1 MIHILYKRS
10 LVFAALTASML
21 VILSCDSGNT
31 PTNSTAKNPA
41 GRLYVLN
48 QSDASLYIYDT
59 QTFKRLD
66 SIPTVVERPHYLE
79 FSPTGDFYY
88 IVTLEQTGRIAKF
101 NAVTNAF
108 VDSVTVPPAV
118 QPSAIVITPDG
129 LTGYVCN
136 FSLPGRRTQINKYDL
151 TNMENIGSFP
161 AGVTTHDLK
170 MTSDGSVIVACN
182 RYGDNLTLL
191 YPGADTV
198 TFVSIDPDS
207 LYADDSNKYGP
218 FGVVIDNKD
227 SLAYIACMDALQVR
241 VLDIKAREIVDSI
254 NIPVDSAFIYGP
266 TLLAISPDDKTVYL
280 TTRGGNSLVAFDAV
294 TMTVLAD
301 IPLNTPYPFGVDI
314 SADGSQVYVSCVGE
328 PTTNG
333 AVQVID
339 AKTLSGVTTLQV
351 GTESFGLRWR
361 PISP

>member
-1 MIHILYKRS
+1 MIHTFHKKS
-10 LVFAALTASML
+10 LIIAALAVTVL
-21 VILSCDSGNT
+21 ITPSCDSGKT

-59 QTFKRLD
+59 QTFERLD
-66 SIPTVVERPHYLE
+66 SIPTVVDRPHYLE

-101 NAVTNAF
+101 DATTNAF
-108 VDSVTVPPAV
+108 VDSVTAPPAV

-170 MTSDGSVIVACN
+170 ITSDGSVIIACN

-241 VLDIKAREIVDSI
+241 VLDIKARRIVDSI

-266 TLLAISPDDKTVYL
+266 TLLAISPDDETVYL
-280 TTRGGNSLVAFDAV
+280 TTRGGNSLVAFDAL
-294 TMTVLAD
+294 TMTVKAD
-301 IPLNTPYPFGVDI
+301 IPLNTPYPFGIDI

-328 PTTNG
+328 PTSHG
-333 AVQVID
+333 VVQVVD
-339 AKTLSGVTTLQV
+339 AKTLKGIKSIQV
-351 GTESFGLRWR
+351 GRESFGLRWR
-361 PISP
+361 PASQ